1 MWGFLLHRPGG
12 ASMQEDTTR
21 QAMLPNRRERRRLAA
36 LTKRP
41 TRPTC
46 ACCQP
51 SREEPDTAAQER
63 VGFDSVV

>member
-1 MWGFLLHRPGG
+1 
-12 ASMQEDTTR
+12 MQEDTTR

-36 LTKRP
+36 STKRP

-51 SREEPDTAAQER
+51 SREEPATVAQER
-63 VGFDSVV
+63 VGLDLVV